1 MLFLYLGFIALQSSS
16 DDKRTAWSAG
26 AVLLLVG
33 FVNIP
38 VIHFSVEWWNTLHQ
52 PATLSKFGAPSMPAE
67 MLWPLLI
74 MMLAFLFFFLTRVIV
89 AGAKYLTGKGR
100 HLGGTNGGGKIMEGV
115 METLRMG
122 GYGGYVWG
130 VYLLAI
136 LVLWS
141 NLALARRQ
149 KKMALKKVRARRKDK
164 NKR

>member
-1 MLFLYLGFIALQSSS
+1 
-16 DDKRTAWSAG
+16 
-26 AVLLLVG
+26 
-33 FVNIP
+33 
-38 VIHFSVEWWNTLHQ
+38 
-52 PATLSKFGAPSMPAE
+52 
-67 MLWPLLI
+67 
-74 MMLAFLFFFLTRVIV
+74 
-89 AGAKYLTGKGR
+89 
-100 HLGGTNGGGKIMEGV
+100 MEGV

>member
-1 MLFLYLGFIALQSSS
+1 
-16 DDKRTAWSAG
+16 
-26 AVLLLVG
+26 
-33 FVNIP
+33 
-38 VIHFSVEWWNTLHQ
+38 
-52 PATLSKFGAPSMPAE
+52 MPAE

-74 MMLAFLFFFLTRVIV
+74 MMLAFLFFFLTVLLLRAQSILL
-89 AGAKYLTGKGR
+89 ARAA
-100 HLGGTNGGGKIMEGV
+100 LGGTNGGGKIMEGV